1 MASKEGMLFD
11 WLGVHDDIECQD
23 CWELERNGP
32 YLYEDLPT
40 FPGAGDTVCGK
51 RCRCT
56 LVPHFIVSLMGITE
70 NKSALNFKRD
80 LGDFVSV
87 FNTAEYSKL
96 STLVDEFQD
105 VASNYYV
112 LGDWNLPDAFYTEI
126 FGLENREKY
135 LKELIDRVRKGT
147 LSADDIAS
155 LQLTNAKGAFAEG
168 LPGRL

>member
-1 MASKEGMLFD
+1 MVNDEMLWS
-11 WLGVHDDIECQD
+11 WLGVHDDKECED

-32 YLYEDLPT
+32 YTRSELPT

-56 LVPHFIVSLMGITE
+56 IVPRFMVNLLGITE
-70 NKSALNFKRD
+70 GKSALNVKRD

-87 FNTAEYSKL
+87 FNTAEYSKI

-105 VASNYYV
+105 VTSNYYA
-112 LGDWNLPDAFYTEI
+112 LGDWNLPDAFYTQV

-147 LSADDIAS
+147 LTAEDIES
-155 LQLTNAKGAFAEG
+155 LQLTNARGAFAEG
-168 LPGRL
+168 LPERL